1 MPAPAIP
8 KQNEKT
14 IFVLG
19 PQQKTKSKICNII
32 TTNAKSNYKNTISS
46 GGQLYWRGNQDIP
59 IKIVEAEND
68 FDGMTRQL
76 PSLKEIHVF
85 LIVIDAEEPDYDHFH
100 QTLRLLKA
108 YYGEKFLS
116 NTVIDFSFDQTQKKP
131 NVEVRSEFYKKFQDF
146 SKKIKDVPIVFLKTD
161 VERNIDEGLLKKIF
175 KKIKP
180 DEEAKQFENEM
191 KKLES
196 SLQKKTPLT
205 NEGINDL
212 KLLLKL
218 MQEEFAEATT
228 GIFLIYFRV

>member
-19 PQQKTKSKICNII
+19 PQQKTKSKISNII

-46 GGQLYWRGNQDIP
+46 EGKLYWRGNQDIP

-85 LIVIDAEEPDYDHFH
+85 LIVINAEEPDYDHFH
-100 QTLRLLKA
+100 QTWRLLKA

-131 NVEVRSEFYKKFQDF
+131 NVEVRSEFYERFQDF
-146 SKKIKDVPIVFLKTD
+146 SKDVPIVFLKTD
-161 VERNIDEGLLKKIF
+161 VERNFDEGVFF

-180 DEEAKQFENEM
+180 DEEAKQFETEM

-196 SLQKKTPLT
+196 SLQKKPPLT

-212 KLLLKL
+212 KLLFKL
-218 MQEEFAEATT
+218 MQEEFAEATA
-228 GIFLIYFRV
+228 GIFFNVRE